1 MFEINGYTKQ
11 LGIIGYPVEHTFS
24 PNMHNFISETVH
36 NNYVY
41 GAWCVKPED
50 LKDAING
57 MRALGISGINVTAPH
72 KVEVMKYIDV
82 VTDGAKK
89 LGSVNTVVNRD
100 GKLYG
105 YNTDADGFCM
115 ALTKA
120 GIEIENSRIL
130 IIGAGG
136 AARAI
141 AFLCAGKK
149 ASELYIM
156 NRTLE
161 KAQNIADAVN
171 EYAKKEGSELNA
183 VKEVLAYEVTKLIH
197 GEEEAEKAIVRYRER
212 YIPIGVY
219 ECELFE
225 GVRETIQAFKE
236 AGYIQVITSSK
247 PEAQCRQVLEKF
259 DLLTELDEVVG
270 ASHDGRIDTKI
281 EVLQEAFRRMKA
293 QYADFSKEQTVLIGD
308 THYDADG
315 AKEGGIDCIGVG
327 YGFGGAEEMWNAGAV
342 AVYEDQKALREALV

>member
-1 MFEINGYTKQ
+1 M
-11 LGIIGYPVEHTFS
+11 
-24 PNMHNFISETVH
+24 
-36 NNYVY
+36 
-41 GAWCVKPED
+41 
-50 LKDAING
+50 
-57 MRALGISGINVTAPH
+57 
-72 KVEVMKYIDV
+72 
-82 VTDGAKK
+82 
-89 LGSVNTVVNRD
+89 
-100 GKLYG
+100 
-105 YNTDADGFCM
+105 
-115 ALTKA
+115 
-120 GIEIENSRIL
+120 
-130 IIGAGG
+130 
-136 AARAI
+136 
-141 AFLCAGKK
+141 
-149 ASELYIM
+149 
-156 NRTLE
+156 
-161 KAQNIADAVN
+161 
-171 EYAKKEGSELNA
+171 
-183 VKEVLAYEVTKLIH
+183 
-197 GEEEAEKAIVRYRER
+197 RYRER

-342 AVYEDQKALREALV
+342 AVYENQKALREALV